1 MKGGCLNL
9 THTNHCLKDFDDV
22 LDYDEYDD
30 IDAINDD
37 DDDC

>member
-1 MKGGCLNL
+1 MPQPNS
-9 THTNHCLKDFDDV
+9 HHCLKDFDDV

-37 DDDC
+37 DDDCLW